1 MNHSEV
7 LFYEQTQ
14 IESLLECPKCANTFV
29 EPVFLPCGTS
39 ICYKCL
45 LELAELK
52 TKLADIDMSL
62 NRMERILDDNGVG
75 LIGCYYKDLR
85 LDVQLAT
92 EKRVLAVHEMSDTLL
107 NQLAGSERQSIER
120 IGEIKIH
127 SDR

>member
-1 MNHSEV
+1 
-7 LFYEQTQ
+7 
-14 IESLLECPKCANTFV
+14 
-29 EPVFLPCGTS
+29 
-39 ICYKCL
+39 
-45 LELAELK
+45 
-52 TKLADIDMSL
+52 MSL

-92 EKRVLAVHEMSDTLL
+92 EKRVLAVLEMSETLL